1 MSSKSLLSNLANTR
15 SLRSVL
21 WLLMLALML
30 GTSGCGG
37 CRSETPQERQARL
50 DLEAEDLR
58 KREEER
64 RRQEEE
70 KRKKQPFVV
79 EAPISLPSDTDV
91 KVSRVKRGHWMNVSQ
106 LMKSNYEDWAGETL
120 LQVLDKSGRPV
131 PIEETPFTLSSSRPV
146 QLAKGRPR
154 QVENVF
160 LVPSSQDS
168 ASVRCTLR
176 ERNYGA
182 VVGGIPQ
189 GAGLSMMDS
198 YQYFFVVLAK
208 EPNRYN
214 FLKTLNGVQVPQDDE
229 YFGGEDAV
237 HYQVLLPDISK
248 QVPLPDN
255 PMCWT
260 TVAYILWDEVDPAL
274 LDRERREALIDWLHW
289 GGQIV
294 INGPDSL
301 KLLENSFLSPYLPGT
316 DAGVVDITEDDV
328 QPMARYW
335 TDKTRPQ
342 DSAKEPK
349 QLHVTRDWSGIE
361 LDLAEGVDTS
371 TGLAASTGGL
381 LVERQVGRGRIVVSR
396 MQLAERDLLTW
407 SPHYDDLFNAGIMRR
422 LPREWS
428 AGAGYGGGVGALHG
442 EWAGNEGHMRDAQFV
457 THLRLFSRDAHK
469 DPNATNYRITKR
481 VEQQYDQFGN
491 PIGPYDPT
499 AMEDLDPQPP
509 VVLGGIGS
517 WNDFN
522 ATSNA
527 ARESL
532 REAAGV
538 QIPDASFVV
547 TCLAVY
553 LVVLVPINWFFF
565 KALGRVE
572 YAWIAAPII
581 AIIGTAVV
589 VHQAQL
595 DIGFARAQT
604 EIALLEVQGKYPRA
618 HLSRYTALY
627 TSLSSSYDMR
637 FDDPT
642 AVAAPFPN
650 SPQGDFRLLIGQS
663 RDNVELHQAKE
674 TSLAGLQVSSSTT
687 DMIHSE
693 QMIALDGALVLD
705 QSSPTMQVL
714 NQSQFQLAD
723 VAVVRCEKD
732 AKGTP
737 RLLGCWIG
745 DLEPRIAKSLSFT
758 PVGEKVFG
766 DERAK
771 QTTGDE
777 KRLNLEPMFRLALD
791 PAHMEAGEIRL
802 VGRVDKV
809 LPGVE
814 VTPSAAQLRGATLVV
829 AHLAYAPLT
838 EPTPDVNSP
847 RDFAIRSAGENLE
860 YLDPEE
866 LEGMEE

>member
-1 MSSKSLLSNLANTR
+1 
-15 SLRSVL
+15 
-21 WLLMLALML
+21 
-30 GTSGCGG
+30 
-37 CRSETPQERQARL
+37 
-50 DLEAEDLR
+50 
-58 KREEER
+58 
-64 RRQEEE
+64 
-70 KRKKQPFVV
+70 
-79 EAPISLPSDTDV
+79 
-91 KVSRVKRGHWMNVSQ
+91 
-106 LMKSNYEDWAGETL
+106 
-120 LQVLDKSGRPV
+120 
-131 PIEETPFTLSSSRPV
+131 
-146 QLAKGRPR
+146 
-154 QVENVF
+154 
-160 LVPSSQDS
+160 
-168 ASVRCTLR
+168 
-176 ERNYGA
+176 
-182 VVGGIPQ
+182 
-189 GAGLSMMDS
+189 
-198 YQYFFVVLAK
+198 
-208 EPNRYN
+208 
-214 FLKTLNGVQVPQDDE
+214 
-229 YFGGEDAV
+229 
-237 HYQVLLPDISK
+237 
-248 QVPLPDN
+248 
-255 PMCWT
+255 
-260 TVAYILWDEVDPAL
+260 
-274 LDRERREALIDWLHW
+274 
-289 GGQIV
+289 
-294 INGPDSL
+294 
-301 KLLENSFLSPYLPGT
+301 
-316 DAGVVDITEDDV
+316 
-328 QPMARYW
+328 
-335 TDKTRPQ
+335 
-342 DSAKEPK
+342 
-349 QLHVTRDWSGIE
+349 
-361 LDLAEGVDTS
+361 
-371 TGLAASTGGL
+371 
-381 LVERQVGRGRIVVSR
+381 
-396 MQLAERDLLTW
+396 
-407 SPHYDDLFNAGIMRR
+407 
-422 LPREWS
+422 
-428 AGAGYGGGVGALHG
+428 
-442 EWAGNEGHMRDAQFV
+442 
-457 THLRLFSRDAHK
+457 
-469 DPNATNYRITKR
+469 
-481 VEQQYDQFGN
+481 
-491 PIGPYDPT
+491 
-499 AMEDLDPQPP
+499 

-538 QIPDASFVV
+538 QVPDASFVV
-547 TCLAVY
+547 TCLAAY

-627 TSLSSSYDMR
+627 TSLSTSYDTR

-650 SPQGDFRLLIGQS
+650 SPQGEFRLLLGQS

-705 QSSPTMQVL
+705 ASSPAMQVL

-723 VAVVRCEKD
+723 VAVVRCERD

-758 PVGEKVFG
+758 LVDDQVFG
-766 DERAK
+766 AERAK
-771 QTTGDE
+771 KTSGAE
-777 KRLNLEPMFRLALD
+777 KRLNLEAMFRLALD
-791 PAHMEAGEIRL
+791 PTHMETGEVRL

-847 RDFAIRSAGENLE
+847 RDFAIRSAGESLE
-860 YLDPEE
+860 YLDPAE
-866 LEGMEE
+866 LEGMDE